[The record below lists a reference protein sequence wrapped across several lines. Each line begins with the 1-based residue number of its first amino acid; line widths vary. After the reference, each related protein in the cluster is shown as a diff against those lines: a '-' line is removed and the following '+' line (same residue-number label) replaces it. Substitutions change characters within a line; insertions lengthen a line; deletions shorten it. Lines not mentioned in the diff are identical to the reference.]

1 MTGKSPLTP
10 VTSGRALSAARM
22 LVASY
27 FIAHATGVIV
37 VPEGMALVPRAE
49 TATVASWATI
59 TVVWLTGIALF
70 VGRIV
75 RPAALIL
82 ALYTIVAA
90 LFSHAGLF
98 TAPIAPQTLW
108 VEIAMVGALSLI
120 ALTAGQ
126 ATACGAGTRGGA
138 TAARRDEDDELS
150 RTKLEL
156 AATRAALAE
165 IQATDNRISYP
176 PSALRRTA

>member
-1 MTGKSPLTP
+1 MLPGKPPL
-10 VTSGRALSAARM
+10 VQATSCRALAAARM

-37 VPEGMALVPRAE
+37 VPDGIDFVPRTD

-59 TVVWLTGIALF
+59 TVVWLTGVALF

-82 ALYTIVAA
+82 GLYTVVSA
-90 LFSHAGLF
+90 LVSHAGLF
-98 TAPIAPQTLW
+98 AAPIAHQTLW

-120 ALTAGQ
+120 ALTARISECPLSRDGMGTQ
-126 ATACGAGTRGGA
+126 ADR
-138 TAARRDEDDELS
+138 DDELS
-150 RTKLEL
+150 RTRLEL

-165 IQATDNRISYP
+165 IQASETVISYAP
-176 PSALRRTA
+176 AALRKSA